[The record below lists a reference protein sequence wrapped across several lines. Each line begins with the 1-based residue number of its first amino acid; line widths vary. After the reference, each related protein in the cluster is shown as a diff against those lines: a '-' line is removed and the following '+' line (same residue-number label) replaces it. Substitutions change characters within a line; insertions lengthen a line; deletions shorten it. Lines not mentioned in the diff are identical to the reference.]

1 MSMQFRLYRLGHW
14 LFMRGAKRAARAVQ
28 WTIFLIYGAVVPS
41 EAEIGEGT
49 VFAHGMIGTVI
60 HPRARIGCRV
70 LIAHGVTIG
79 GRSRQPGTPVI
90 EDDVYIAPGAKI
102 LGDVRIGRDS
112 LIGANAVVLSSVP
125 PGSLVVGVP
134 GVVKRSGIRARDLED
149 W

>member
-1 MSMQFRLYRLGHW
+1 
-14 LFMRGAKRAARAVQ
+14 
-28 WTIFLIYGAVVPS
+28 
-41 EAEIGEGT
+41 
-49 VFAHGMIGTVI
+49 MIGTVI

-70 LIAHGVTIG
+70 LIAHGVTMG

-112 LIGANAVVLSSVP
+112 LIGANAVVLAQCRRAASSA
-125 PGSLVVGVP
+125 GVP

>member
-1 MSMQFRLYRLGHW
+1 
-14 LFMRGAKRAARAVQ
+14 
-28 WTIFLIYGAVVPS
+28 
-41 EAEIGEGT
+41 
-49 VFAHGMIGTVI
+49 
-60 HPRARIGCRV
+60 V

-79 GRSRQPGTPVI
+79 GRSRQPGMPVI

-102 LGDVRIGRDS
+102 LGDVHIGHDS
-112 LIGANAVVLSSVP
+112 LIGANAVVVSSVP